1 MSARVGGYNHS
12 MKQVTRDID
21 PQAARDLLERPAR
34 ACLAFSG
41 PAGPVVVPVIL
52 LWRENRYLL
61 GLTPGSASPPA
72 AGQEAV
78 LLVDEGVYYFDLR
91 AIYLRGQLQPIA
103 APDWV
108 TPDGA
113 VAGRDWFELL
123 PIKTVAWDYG
133 SMREVRDAD

>member
-1 MSARVGGYNHS
+1 

-21 PQAARDLLERPAR
+21 PQKAHDLLERPAR
-34 ACLAFSG
+34 ACLAFSDR
-41 PAGPVVVPVIL
+41 AGPVVVPVIL
-52 LWRENRYLL
+52 LWRAERYLV
-61 GLTPGSASPPA
+61 GLTPGPGRLPA

-91 AIYLRGQLQPIA
+91 AIYLRGQLQLIA

-108 TPDGA
+108 TPDWA
-113 VAGRDWFELL
+113 AAGHEWFELL
-123 PIKTVAWDYG
+123 PTKTIAWDYG